1 MKEDAFQILETRTM
15 DRFEAMS
22 VLLQVAE
29 TGSISAASRKLRTP
43 LATVSRK
50 VAELEQHLNT
60 RLLMRS
66 NRSVTLT
73 PAGRA
78 FVAASRRILT
88 DLADAERVASGETK
102 MMKGELTLSAPIALG
117 RFYLLPV
124 VVDFIKEHPNIDVRM
139 MLVDR
144 RVNMIEEHVDIGLRV
159 GDLNDY
165 SLVARKVGTVRRVV
179 CASPAYLARR
189 GVPKTPEDLKDH
201 DCVTFE
207 NTLSSEHW
215 IFRIGKTERS
225 FPIHSRLVV
234 STAEAATDAAVAG
247 LGLTRMLDY
256 QIDALRRKGALQLVL
271 ESFRAPHK
279 SVHLIYEAGPHLP
292 LKVRT
297 FVDFAAPRLKK
308 RMNALGD
315 R

>member
-1 MKEDAFQILETRTM
+1 M

-78 FVAASRRILT
+78 FIAASKRILT
-88 DLADAERVASGETK
+88 DLADAERVASGEAK

-117 RFYLLPV
+117 RLYLLPV

-144 RVNMIEEHVDIGLRV
+144 RVNLSEEHVNLGLRI

-165 SLVARKVGTVRRVV
+165 SLVAKKVGSVRRVV

-189 GVPKTPEDLKDH
+189 GVPKRPDDLKDH

-207 NTLSSEHW
+207 NTLSSDHW
-215 IFRIGKTERS
+215 IFNIGKTERS
-225 FPIHSRLVV
+225 FAIRSRLVV

-256 QIDALRRKGALQLVL
+256 QIDAQRRTGALELVL
-271 ESFRAPHK
+271 ESFRAPPK
-279 SVHLIYEAGPHLP
+279 SVHLIHEAGPHLP

-297 FVDFAAPRLKK
+297 FLDFAAPRLKK
-308 RMNALGD
+308 KMAALGD
-315 R
+315 